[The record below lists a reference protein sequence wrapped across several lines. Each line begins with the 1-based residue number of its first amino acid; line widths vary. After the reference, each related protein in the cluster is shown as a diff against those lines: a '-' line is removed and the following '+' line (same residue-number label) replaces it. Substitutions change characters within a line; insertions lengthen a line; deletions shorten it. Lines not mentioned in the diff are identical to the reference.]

1 MGRAAASFLVGFGVT
16 VVSTFADSLGL
27 SVDQQRIVLAL
38 GVLFIVIGLGLFAR
52 DRWRRRGVSQ
62 RTDAKGGNAAA
73 DGLLP
78 VPSVEDFIAGVE
90 QRDRRIKELEFE
102 TLRKE
107 MQGRSAIV
115 EIGSSGP
122 HGHSSVPSQNRR
134 GKLVKLGTRP
144 LAVRVRSA
152 EEKVPFEPAVVR
164 EPPATVGI
172 GWGGTVTIRSF
183 EDDGILIDEANALPK
198 QTVLY
203 EAIESAPDAR
213 AAHRA

>member
-1 MGRAAASFLVGFGVT
+1 MIRAAGSVLIGIGVT
-16 VVSTFADSLGL
+16 VAGAFANSLGL
-27 SVDQQRIVLAL
+27 SVGQQRVVFAL
-38 GVLFIVIGLGLFAR
+38 GVLLIVGGVVLFAI
-52 DRWRRRGVSQ
+52 DWRRGRGGSQ
-62 RTDAKGGNAAA
+62 RADATGGNGAA

-78 VPSVEDFIAGVE
+78 VPSVEDFIAGVG

-107 MQGRSAIV
+107 MQGRSAIA

-144 LAVRVRSA
+144 LAVCVRSG

-164 EPPATVGI
+164 EPPATVDI

-183 EDDGILIDEANALPK
+183 EDDGIVVDEANALPK

-203 EAIESAPDAR
+203 EVIESAPDDDAVYGT
-213 AAHRA
+213 